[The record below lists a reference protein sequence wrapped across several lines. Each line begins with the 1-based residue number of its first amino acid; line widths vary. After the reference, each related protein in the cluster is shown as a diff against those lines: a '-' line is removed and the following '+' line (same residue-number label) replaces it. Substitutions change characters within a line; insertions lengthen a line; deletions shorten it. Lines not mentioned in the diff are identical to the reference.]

1 MKLRRTFLVGLMSA
15 AVLGCVSNRMP
26 PGDTRVTIAPDL
38 CGDVEVSDVRCARG
52 SSSYL
57 TFQAN
62 LVNVR
67 NKTLAVDCK
76 VQWLDAEGVEID
88 SVVSTWNTRALQ
100 PFEIRGL
107 KATAPRPDAADMRF
121 YVRKAR

>member
-1 MKLRRTFLVGLMSA
+1 MKLRRMFLVGLLSA

-26 PGDTRVTIAPDL
+26 PVDTHVTIAPDL

-62 LVNVR
+62 LMNVR
-67 NKTLAVDCK
+67 NKTLAVDWK
-76 VQWLDAEGVEID
+76 VQWLDAEGIEID

-100 PFEIRGL
+100 PFEIRAL